1 MSIER
6 VNKSFSEVT
15 NMRLASNSYLNMFNI
30 LKNHHNEYFLN
41 IFKSYVVDKGLL
53 DNEDY
58 FHFYQAE
65 EEDWWENIADKYYGT
80 PTLWW
85 LVALANE
92 VQNPFEEMGPGKNIK
107 VLKKTY
113 LYTVLKDIQK
123 IAEI

>member
-41 IFKSYVVDKGLL
+41 VFKSYVIDKGLL

-65 EEDWWENIADKYYGT
+65 EED
-80 PTLWW
+80 
-85 LVALANE
+85 
-92 VQNPFEEMGPGKNIK
+92 
-107 VLKKTY
+107 
-113 LYTVLKDIQK
+113 
-123 IAEI
+123 